1 MLNTRPDAPAS
12 GRGIPPLQRRAE
24 LRRSGV
30 EPPTG
35 TIHPRNKHRAQARKF
50 QTDAGASESS
60 VPTLERR
67 DEKKKRDADD
77 SPFPPDSLAAR
88 ADDFFADLVARNL
101 SPHTLSAYRRD
112 IAALLQVVG
121 QSPPA
126 RVSPDDLR
134 RALARE
140 AADGKR
146 PATAA
151 RRLTAWRMFF
161 DRLIETGAAT
171 ANPARGLRP
180 PRRPSR
186 LPKAITPDEAA
197 KLLSPVPTETIPAD
211 GTAGTIP
218 AGTIPADGTAGT
230 IPAGTIPVDGTAGT
244 IPTGTIPAGTVP
256 AGTDGVGGSGW
267 ELFVRDAA
275 MFELLYSSG
284 LRVGELVALDV
295 SDLNDEGLVRVR
307 RGKGGRGR
315 VAPVGSAARTA
326 LQKWRTVRAGFPG
339 ASESSALFLSR
350 NGSRLGARSVQGRLT
365 EWAKRAGMPGRISP
379 HVLRHSCASHFLQSS
394 GDLRATQELLGHRDI
409 SATQVYARLDF
420 QTLAAVYDRSHP
432 RARTR
437 K

>member
-1 MLNTRPDAPAS
+1 M
-12 GRGIPPLQRRAE
+12 
-24 LRRSGV
+24 RRSGV

-35 TIHPRNKHRAQARKF
+35 TIHPRNKHRAKARKF

-161 DRLIETGAAT
+161 DRLIETGAAS

-186 LPKAITPDEAA
+186 LPKALTPDEAA
-197 KLLSPVPTETIPAD
+197 KLLSPVPT
-211 GTAGTIP
+211 GTIP
-218 AGTIPADGTAGT
+218 VGTIPADGTDGT
-230 IPAGTIPVDGTAGT
+230 IPAGTIPVDGTV
-244 IPTGTIPAGTVP
+244 GTIPAGTD
-256 AGTDGVGGSGW
+256 GTGGRGGEGWVG

-315 VAPVGSAARTA
+315 VAPVGKAARTA

-350 NGSRLGARSVQGRLT
+350 NGSRLGARSVQGRLA

>member
-1 MLNTRPDAPAS
+1 M
-12 GRGIPPLQRRAE
+12 
-24 LRRSGV
+24 RRSGV

-35 TIHPRNKHRAQARKF
+35 TIHPRNKHRAKAR
-50 QTDAGASESS
+50 ESS
-60 VPTLERR
+60 VPTPERR
-67 DEKKKRDADD
+67 NEQ
-77 SPFPPDSLAAR
+77 SLSAR

-186 LPKAITPDEAA
+186 LPKALTPDEAA

-218 AGTIPADGTAGT
+218 TGTIPADGTAET
-230 IPAGTIPVDGTAGT
+230 IL
-244 IPTGTIPAGTVP
+244 
-256 AGTDGVGGSGW
+256 AGTDGEGGRGGRGGEGGVGGEGW
-267 ELFVRDAA
+267 VGELFVRDAA

-315 VAPVGSAARTA
+315 VAPVGKAARTA

-350 NGSRLGARSVQGRLT
+350 NGSRLGARSVQGRLA